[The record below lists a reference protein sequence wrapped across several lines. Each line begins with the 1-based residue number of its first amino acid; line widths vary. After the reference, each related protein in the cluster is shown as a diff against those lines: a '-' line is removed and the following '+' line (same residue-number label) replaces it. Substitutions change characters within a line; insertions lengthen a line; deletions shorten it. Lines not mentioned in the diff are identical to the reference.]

1 MSNVFKFHT
10 KDMYSEPQVQL
21 LRNETYF
28 IIILENVINLY
39 VFKPHIPT
47 VLNTCQIAILSVF

>member
-1 MSNVFKFHT
+1 MH
-10 KDMYSEPQVQL
+10 SEPQVQL

-39 VFKPHIPT
+39 VFKPHILT
-47 VLNTCQIAILSVF
+47 VFST

>member
-1 MSNVFKFHT
+1 MH
-10 KDMYSEPQVQL
+10 SEPQVQL